1 MNKYSVFSIESNN
14 VIFFVCFSVFLVAG
28 YISLSILEI
37 LEQKLVKKAGRNQLI
52 HLINSIRV
60 TNKLAKKSGLL
71 TVTFFDI
78 IYTVKI

>member
-14 VIFFVCFSVFLVAG
+14 VIFFVCFSFFLVAG

-52 HLINSIRV
+52 HFINSIRV